1 VKITVSNCDGG
12 SVGGL
17 APGSQVPKI
26 NVAPDP
32 DGTVLEATSTSNPT
46 TGTTMRY
53 DATAHIYN
61 LATKGLA
68 APSDYRIIIDDPTFA
83 GSVTALVTLKK

>member
-1 VKITVSNCDGG
+1 VT
-12 SVGGL
+12 
-17 APGSQVPKI
+17 
-26 NVAPDP
+26 
-32 DGTVLEATSTSNPT
+32 EATSTSKPT
-46 TGTTMRY
+46 TGTTC
-53 DATAHIYN
+53 ATTSAQYTYN